1 MAISK
6 KVIMAFCVVVL
17 ACVSGCGHMVPK
29 EFKISCRHNTLIA
42 MAVVGERY
50 RVQAVLGRTIRT
62 DTLHS
67 MLKAEIGVKWVY
79 FSLVNGAIERVY
91 PVEIVDEKILDVD
104 EYLTLVKQI
113 MIYKRKEYVVDQA
126 NKQFNGGQ

>member
-1 MAISK
+1 
-6 KVIMAFCVVVL
+6 MAFCVVGL
-17 ACVSGCGHMVPK
+17 AWVFGCVRRVPA
-29 EFKISCRHNTLIA
+29 EFDINCSHKTLIT
-42 MAVVGERY
+42 MAVVGEKY
-50 RVQAVLGRTIRT
+50 RVQAVLGNTVKRGNV
-62 DTLHS
+62 HA
-67 MLKAEIGVKWVY
+67 MLRAEIGVKWVY

-104 EYLTLVKQI
+104 EYLTLVKRI